1 MKFDLLNAIAKGVI
15 NMGKLGDSENQYLLL
30 ITTTTK
36 TFAIPCIK
44 SKAGN
49 YAYIDPEVPTEDY
62 TAISLVID
70 EINAKNIYKGIPKFK
85 PLCKRAPD
93 HSDEVTDILQY
104 SISGAAGTQT
114 VPDNLDSILSAMGY
128 KQSEKKLAKASGK
141 RDYSVLLSDPKV
153 KNMFDDDE
161 AAIKAVGATY
171 EQLADEVK
179 VAYEAVENGGSIG
192 ILFTGRAGTGKSF
205 ATRILANHGKAPLLN
220 IQITDGTAVED
231 LIGMYVPRTTASEGG
246 ASYEFVAG
254 PLLKAYTEG
263 YQVVIEEVNYG
274 QPGVIAKLNDMT
286 DFTPR
291 FPYCG
296 KVYHRHPNFAVYMT
310 MNPGYA
316 GTEILNM
323 ALKNRFQIV
332 QVPAF
337 DKEKFTDLAV
347 AYSASLGHPL
357 RREFFKQLFDFANL
371 IEKEAGTSKWNES
384 VVFSIRNAQ
393 RLCENILHKSRSFD
407 EFRAAIAV
415 QYLNYLSVDNDNS
428 DKLDIFK
435 NSEEIKEQIRKIYEY
450 YDFREIA
457 KKKVTADFDSLFEDD
472 APAEGSGDAASK
484 ATIDDLL
491 SRFEV

>member
-1 MKFDLLNAIAKGVI
+1 M
-15 NMGKLGDSENQYLLL
+15 
-30 ITTTTK
+30 
-36 TFAIPCIK
+36 
-44 SKAGN
+44 
-49 YAYIDPEVPTEDY
+49 
-62 TAISLVID
+62 
-70 EINAKNIYKGIPKFK
+70 
-85 PLCKRAPD
+85 
-93 HSDEVTDILQY
+93 
-104 SISGAAGTQT
+104 
-114 VPDNLDSILSAMGY
+114 
-128 KQSEKKLAKASGK
+128 
-141 RDYSVLLSDPKV
+141 
-153 KNMFDDDE
+153 
-161 AAIKAVGATY
+161 
-171 EQLADEVK
+171 
-179 VAYEAVENGGSIG
+179 
-192 ILFTGRAGTGKSF
+192 
-205 ATRILANHGKAPLLN
+205 
-220 IQITDGTAVED
+220 ED